1 MTVTAF
7 SENGSSRGL
16 LQVRGDIWPSRW
28 CSSTAVT
35 SRVSLTSSSP
45 SSPEG
50 SPLVPGSLKDSLAEP
65 DQLVVRVVVMWYS
78 CRAVLPD
85 APADIIIT

>member
-1 MTVTAF
+1 MGVAEGCFKSGVTFGPVGGAAAWL
-7 SENGSSRGL
+7 SVLCLSDL
-16 LQVRGDIWPSRW
+16 
-28 CSSTAVT
+28 
-35 SRVSLTSSSP
+35 SSSP

-50 SPLVPGSLKDSLAEP
+50 SPLVPGSLKDSLAKP
-65 DQLVVRVVVMWYS
+65 DLLVLRVVFMQYS

>member
-1 MTVTAF
+1 MGALKGCFKSGVTFGPAGGVAAWYHVLCL
-7 SENGSSRGL
+7 SDL
-16 LQVRGDIWPSRW
+16 
-28 CSSTAVT
+28 
-35 SRVSLTSSSP
+35 SSSP

-50 SPLVPGSLKDSLAEP
+50 SPLVPGSFKDCLAKP
-65 DQLVVRVVVMWYS
+65 DQLVLRVVFMQCS